1 MVIAIKLIDL
11 HKSGQR
17 VAALSVQMFRRGGVD
32 DICALLVSV
41 AHEQQEPS
49 SPSGPASSQAAI
61 AALLPSLT
69 APGQMQDG
77 SLQATG
83 LDMEGAE
90 QLSGQ
95 ASSLR
100 HASYMRS
107 YIHSFVE
114 SIIQSF
120 VCLFFQLFVCLFV
133 RSFIHAFEPCLPQGF
148 GTYSPA

>member
-1 MVIAIKLIDL
+1 M
-11 HKSGQR
+11 
-17 VAALSVQMFRRGGVD
+17 VAALSLQMFRRGGVD

-49 SPSGPASSQAAI
+49 SPSGPAGSQATR

-83 LDMEGAE
+83 LDTEAAE

-95 ASSLR
+95 PSSLR
-100 HASYMRS
+100 HA
-107 YIHSFVE
+107 
-114 SIIQSF
+114 
-120 VCLFFQLFVCLFV
+120 
-133 RSFIHAFEPCLPQGF
+133 
-148 GTYSPA
+148 

>member
-1 MVIAIKLIDL
+1 
-11 HKSGQR
+11 
-17 VAALSVQMFRRGGVD
+17 MFRRGGVD

-49 SPSGPASSQAAI
+49 SPSGPQATR

-83 LDMEGAE
+83 LDTEAGE

-95 ASSLR
+95 PSSLR
-100 HASYMRS
+100 HA
-107 YIHSFVE
+107 
-114 SIIQSF
+114 
-120 VCLFFQLFVCLFV
+120 
-133 RSFIHAFEPCLPQGF
+133 
-148 GTYSPA
+148 